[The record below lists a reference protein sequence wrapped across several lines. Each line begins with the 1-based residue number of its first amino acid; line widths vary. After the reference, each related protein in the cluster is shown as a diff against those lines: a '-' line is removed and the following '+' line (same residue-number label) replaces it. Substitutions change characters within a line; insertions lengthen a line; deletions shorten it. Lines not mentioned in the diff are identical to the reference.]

1 MIVDYSALSLSS
13 AGVFPDQGGADI
25 VSIVTP
31 HPGHWPHVTIRASHH
46 QRQRIVTIC
55 EEAIKIFLTWQTR
68 LNVSVSCYMLT
79 ASVRFS
85 LSHWDILYF
94 LSDSGSGRSLYFK
107 FLSLIVQYNF
117 TLTWLPIV
125 QSNGSTNLIVLI
137 VPPNN
142 PQLLIDSLNTT
153 YLFCI

>member
-1 MIVDYSALSLSS
+1 MSWWFQIIT
-13 AGVFPDQGGADI
+13 FPSESKKLES
-25 VSIVTP
+25 VK
-31 HPGHWPHVTIRASHH
+31 
-46 QRQRIVTIC
+46 IC

-68 LNVSVSCYMLT
+68 LNVSGSYFMLT

-85 LSHWDILYF
+85 FNWEWFYF
-94 LSDSGSGRSLYFK
+94 LSDSGRSLYFR
-107 FLSLIVQYNF
+107 FLSLILIVQYNF

-137 VPPNN
+137 VLPNN

-153 YLFCI
+153 YLFCIPSSGGDAGYWSVCPQ